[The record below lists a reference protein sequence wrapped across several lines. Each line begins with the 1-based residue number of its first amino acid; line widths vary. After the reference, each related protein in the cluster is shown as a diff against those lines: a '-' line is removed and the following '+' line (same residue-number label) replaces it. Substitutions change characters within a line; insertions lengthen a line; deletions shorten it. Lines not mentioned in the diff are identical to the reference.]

1 MERDLY
7 FIIFGVSPDAEPAGP
22 CNLARTQKVDLLL
35 TFDDNPVDPAV
46 ESRQAFGAVMG
57 EAWNIMDIQEGVA
70 RIRFVD

>member
-1 MERDLY
+1 
-7 FIIFGVSPDAEPAGP
+7 
-22 CNLARTQKVDLLL
+22 LARTQKVDLLL
-35 TFDDNPVDPAV
+35 TFDDNPIDPAV